1 MLKFDTIVLTNP
13 LEIPYKEASV
23 NSNTRRSVHA
33 ALDPALVVKRV
44 PERRARA
51 QADCEFGKNAVAIV
65 THPRRLEESKE
76 RRLQPQWRQ
85 FVPAGA
91 GPKVDKAGLGF
102 LRGPGGET

>member
-1 MLKFDTIVLTNP
+1 MLKFDAEVFTNP
-13 LEIPYKEASV
+13 LEVLYKDGSIRSIA
-23 NSNTRRSVHA
+23 RRGVHA
-33 ALDPALVVKRV
+33 AHDRALVFKRG

-51 QADCEFGKNAVAIV
+51 KADCEFGKNAVAIV

-76 RRLQPQWRQ
+76 RRLQPAWRQ

-102 LRGPGGET
+102 RV